1 VSTLEELQSRA
12 TALLTRTESPAS
24 IEAKVAS
31 TEGPSRRFSPFIPSE
46 LDRAI
51 ALAGELMG
59 IAEAQDVGA
68 ALDEA
73 ARRSASSRTSG

>member
-1 VSTLEELQSRA
+1 MSTLEELQSRA

-46 LDRAI
+46 LDRALE
-51 ALAGELMG
+51 LAGDLLERGARDRL
-59 IAEAQDVGA
+59 EVVG
-68 ALDEA
+68 EQVGE
-73 ARRSASSRTSG
+73 RSALRRAR